1 MTSDPGTFVGDRPR
15 TRRHFAWVVAG
26 VTLGALVAAAA
37 FRSSTGVLLE
47 PIEAEFGWSRAV
59 TSGAVS
65 LNLVLYGLT
74 APFAAAFM
82 ERCRSVGPVCFLST
96 RCLGLARSTVHS
108 SSMPGIGQRP
118 VEMMPLCTTAVG
130 VTPGPETTPSIR

>member
-1 MTSDPGTFVGDRPR
+1 MTEDLDSATAVRPGPVRGW
-15 TRRHFAWVVAG
+15 RHRAWLVAA

-47 PIEAEFGWSRAV
+47 PVENEFGWSRAT

-65 LNLVLYGLT
+65 LSLLLYGLT

-82 ERCRSVGPVCFLST
+82 ERWGVRRTATGALVV
-96 RCLGLARSTVHS
+96 
-108 SSMPGIGQRP
+108 IG
-118 VEMMPLCTTAVG
+118 VG
-130 VTPGPETTPSIR
+130 VASPR